1 MKTTNLG
8 EADGLPTIEWSQ
20 VEAQLADLLTHDDP
34 RSPNRSTFWLTTL
47 NADGSPHVTSVGA
60 LWHAG
65 SCWFQ
70 TGERTRK
77 AKNVARDPRCTIS
90 VATKGFD
97 VMVVRRSPARDRP
110 EDRGR
115 DRGVVGEE
123 RMARAARR
131 LGNRHHRA
139 VQRADARS
147 AAVVRLRSQAA
158 HRDRSRYRRRDA
170 GFDALAVLN
179 VGAIARGRVG
189 SARRSASPWVAV
201 LRSSAGAIK
210 QFGALPTEARPEVPR

>member
-1 MKTTNLG
+1 MRTANLG
-8 EADGLPTIEWSQ
+8 EADGLPAIEWSQ
-20 VEAQLADLLTHDDP
+20 VETQLADLLTHDDP
-34 RSPNRSTFWLTTL
+34 QSPNRSTFWLTTL

-97 VMVVRRSPARDRP
+97 VMVV
-110 EDRGR
+110 
-115 DRGVVGEE
+115 GEE
-123 RMARAARR
+123 RVARAARR
-131 LGNRHHRA
+131 LGHRHHRA
-139 VQRADARS
+139 VQRADPRS

-158 HRDRSRYRRRDA
+158 HRDRGRYR
-170 GFDALAVLN
+170 G
-179 VGAIARGRVG
+179 GI
-189 SARRSASPWVAV
+189 
-201 LRSSAGAIK
+201 
-210 QFGALPTEARPEVPR
+210 

>member
-1 MKTTNLG
+1 MRTANLA
-8 EADGLPTIEWSQ
+8 EADGLPTLEWSQ

-34 RSPNRSTFWLTTL
+34 RSPNRSTFWLTTV

-77 AKNVARDPRCTIS
+77 ARNVARDPRCTIS

-97 VMVVRRSPARDRP
+97 VMVSGEARRVTDPTIVAEIAALWAKSGWPAQP
-110 EDRGR
+110 
-115 DRGVVGEE
+115 
-123 RMARAARR
+123 RR
-131 LGNRHHRA
+131 LGHRHHRA
-139 VQRADARS
+139 VQRADARA

-158 HRDRSRYRRRDA
+158 HRDPRSVPPRTTP
-170 GFDALAVLN
+170 
-179 VGAIARGRVG
+179 G
-189 SARRSASPWVAV
+189 STRWR
-201 LRSSAGAIK
+201 
-210 QFGALPTEARPEVPR
+210 F

>member
-20 VEAQLADLLTHDDP
+20 VESQLVDLLTHDDP
-34 RSPNRSTFWLTTL
+34 HSPNRSTFWLTTL

-70 TGERTRK
+70 TADHTRK

-97 VMVVRRSPARDRP
+97 VMVA
-110 EDRGR
+110 
-115 DRGVVGEE
+115 GE
-123 RMARAARR
+123 ARR
-131 LGNRHHRA
+131 VIDPKVVAEIAALWAKSGWPAQPDDSGTGITAPFNAPTLGPPPWFVYEVKPRTATA
-139 VQRADARS
+139 VGT
-147 AAVVRLRSQAA
+147 AAETP
-158 HRDRSRYRRRDA
+158 
-170 GFDALAVLN
+170 
-179 VGAIARGRVG
+179 G
-189 SARRSASPWVAV
+189 STRWR
-201 LRSSAGAIK
+201 
-210 QFGALPTEARPEVPR
+210 F

>member
-20 VEAQLADLLTHDDP
+20 VETQLADLLTHDDP

-77 AKNVARDPRCTIS
+77 AKNVAARPALHDQCRYEKLRRD
-90 VATKGFD
+90 GF
-97 VMVVRRSPARDRP
+97 RRSPAGDRP
-110 EDRGR
+110 EDRGG
-115 DRGVVGEE
+115 DRGVVGEG
-123 RMARAARR
+123 RMAGAAR
-131 LGNRHHRA
+131 
-139 VQRADARS
+139 
-147 AAVVRLRSQAA
+147 
-158 HRDRSRYRRRDA
+158 
-170 GFDALAVLN
+170 
-179 VGAIARGRVG
+179 
-189 SARRSASPWVAV
+189 
-201 LRSSAGAIK
+201 
-210 QFGALPTEARPEVPR
+210 